1 MKIDRMAKSFILRA
15 AMAVFAAD
23 AAVASAAGDVEAT
36 TNEVTAQFLG
46 NSSAPSP
53 LPLYPPLTAPCSHTL
68 PKRTAHTHRTTPTPG
83 ASGGLKLLAND
94 GTGTYIMAQQ
104 AKLEEVDADGKKCPQ
119 CFSLN
124 VAGKNEWTPLAV
136 NTTEAGKE
144 YSTTFTVLDGG
155 DVSFSLTA
163 HLAEST
169 MTTTDVVP
177 CSNCTKEDAT
187 ELTSL
192 PGVCERQNCVDPSN
206 STGKCIKQCV
216 DAEEDG
222 FTCRKDF
229 ALCTESVTIQESQ
242 LKFSFVLGGVVFKDP
257 TNKLTY
263 GLSLK
268 TNANATEEVTKA
280 ASGETVTVGGS
291 SIEMP
296 TTAIVKA
303 WDKPDREVQVTI
315 TTENKG
321 DKLDINFEFPAMEE
335 GDVLYYD
342 PTLSV
347 PVSDNAN
354 SASCTGLSLLALG
367 AYALL

>member
-1 MKIDRMAKSFILRA
+1 M
-15 AMAVFAAD
+15 
-23 AAVASAAGDVEAT
+23 
-36 TNEVTAQFLG
+36 
-46 NSSAPSP
+46 APSH
-53 LPLYPPLTAPCSHTL
+53 STL
-68 PKRTAHTHRTTPTPG
+68 V
-83 ASGGLKLLAND
+83 LLLNEQVIPRQ
-94 GTGTYIMAQQ
+94 T
-104 AKLEEVDADGKKCPQ
+104 LEP
-119 CFSLN
+119 
-124 VAGKNEWTPLAV
+124 
-136 NTTEAGKE
+136 
-144 YSTTFTVLDGG
+144 
-155 DVSFSLTA
+155 
-163 HLAEST
+163 
-169 MTTTDVVP
+169 
-177 CSNCTKEDAT
+177 
-187 ELTSL
+187 
-192 PGVCERQNCVDPSN
+192 
-206 STGKCIKQCV
+206 
-216 DAEEDG
+216 
-222 FTCRKDF
+222 
-229 ALCTESVTIQESQ
+229 Q

-268 TNANATEEVTKA
+268 TNANATEEVAKA

-291 SIEMP
+291 SIEVP

-354 SASCTGLSLLALG
+354 SASCTGLSLLAFG